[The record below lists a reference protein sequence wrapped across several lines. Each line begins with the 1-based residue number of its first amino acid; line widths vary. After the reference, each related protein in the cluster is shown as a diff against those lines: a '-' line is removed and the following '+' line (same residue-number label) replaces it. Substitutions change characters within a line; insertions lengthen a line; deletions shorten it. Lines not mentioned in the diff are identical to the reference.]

1 MVIEE
6 FTEEHDYKIKFICGN
21 DDSVYA
27 VGNDDIPDNFE
38 YDLAD
43 FEEIDSTICTNLG
56 LYIHPSKSFFSY
68 HWVFFEEYSHPNFI
82 EKSCLPLMALAKGF
96 FAPSIY
102 WAKTLTAS
110 IFSNIENITTE

>member
-6 FTEEHDYKIKFICGN
+6 FTEEHDYKVKFICGN

-43 FEEIDSTICTNLG
+43 F
-56 LYIHPSKSFFSY
+56 
-68 HWVFFEEYSHPNFI
+68 
-82 EKSCLPLMALAKGF
+82 
-96 FAPSIY
+96 
-102 WAKTLTAS
+102 
-110 IFSNIENITTE
+110 